1 MKIGI
6 DLDGVVI
13 DSETTFRTYE
23 ELYDLLRSGNSAQ
36 EMLEELRGN
45 NLDGALAFL
54 KVFVLKDIE
63 HSINLY
69 EDLGLSGK
77 YEEFIEIIN
86 PVYYQEPEPLEPQN
100 VFTQTKSGSWNA
112 HNKVCIG
119 LTWYIFIML
128 LAIIFKDRLIIWVFT
143 TIVFFVWKSKQ

>member
-1 MKIGI
+1 MGVKQYFEFKGVKYGIGTTVKVPTYLDLIYLPKEKIMKEARFIG
-6 DLDGVVI
+6 GGK
-13 DSETTFRTYE
+13 F
-23 ELYDLLRSGNSAQ
+23 
-36 EMLEELRGN
+36 
-45 NLDGALAFL
+45 
-54 KVFVLKDIE
+54 VFKDIE

-119 LTWYIFIML
+119 LAWYIFIML